1 MQKTASVNYITHF
14 MKFYNDFDIG
24 SSPTAFGHP
33 FIEINNAPLDRSA
46 LL

>member
-1 MQKTASVNYITHF
+1 MQKPALVYYTTHF
-14 MKFYNDFDIG
+14 MNFYNDFDTG
-24 SSPTAFGHP
+24 SSPAVFGHP